1 MATMRELKRRIG
13 SVQSSQKITGAMKMI
28 SSARLRKAENALNR
42 ARPYQEQL
50 KVLLNHITEA
60 DCEYRS
66 PYRIERRVKK
76 VAIIVFASNE
86 GLCGAFNISLFKK
99 LEETV
104 KEYREMGAT
113 IQVYPV
119 GRKIVGDVKRLRGIE
134 IKPIPDLFEQ
144 KKYAEAVKELADI
157 LMAAYVAEE
166 TDRVDVIFT
175 HYKSVG
181 IQTLSR
187 IQLLPLMKLNTDQ
200 PAESSA
206 GIPKKFNYIYEPDC
220 ETIFKELYPLI
231 IRTILYKALLENQT
245 SEQAVRIISMQT
257 ANDNA
262 IKLLGKLQLEYNK
275 LRQQGITTELLDMAG
290 GSIQQ

>member
-13 SVQSSQKITGAMKMI
+13 SVHSSQKITGAMKMI

-66 PYRIERRVKK
+66 PYSIERKVKK
-76 VAIIVFASNE
+76 VTVIVFASDE
-86 GLCGAFNISLFKK
+86 GLCGSFNVSLFKK
-99 LEETV
+99 LEEAV
-104 KEYREMGAT
+104 KEYREMGVA
-113 IQVYPV
+113 IRVFPV
-119 GRKIVGDVKRLRGIE
+119 GRKIVGEVKRIHGIE
-134 IKPIPDLFEQ
+134 TGAVSPLFGQ
-144 KKYAEAVKELADI
+144 KKYVEAIKELADT
-157 LMAAYVAEE
+157 LMADYVAAE

-175 HYKSVG
+175 RYKSVG
-181 IQTLSR
+181 VQTLSR
-187 IQLLPLMKLNTDQ
+187 IQLLPLIKLNTEQ
-200 PAESSA
+200 PVESPAVSR
-206 GIPKKFNYIYEPDC
+206 KKFNYIYEPDC
-220 ETIFKELYPLI
+220 ETIFRELYPLI

-245 SEQAVRIISMQT
+245 SEQAVRILSMQA

-262 IKLLGKLQLEYNK
+262 IKLLSKLQLEYNK